1 MYTFYPLDCSVKLS
15 KAGFPDSEGTTKIFC
30 RWKKGEILV
39 TDVMASYIQL
49 ILSDLTNDH
58 SFCSISNDL
67 LNHSN
72 KKMSPSIF
80 GILIWKMDF
89 QTEFLISVKIIKKP
103 HKTWKLLIY
112 KNKLD
117 FAHLSTFYSR
127 QYYCQLWQIYVKH
140 LKILVKALKTV

>member
-1 MYTFYPLDCSVKLS
+1 MYTFYPLDFSVKLS
-15 KAGFPDSEGTTKIFC
+15 KAGFPDSEGATEIFC

-39 TDVMASYIQL
+39 TDVMASYIEL
-49 ILSDLTNDH
+49 ILSDLTGH
-58 SFCSISNDL
+58 SFCSISDDL

-72 KKMSPSIF
+72 KKMFPSIF

-103 HKTWKLLIY
+103 HKTWKLLID

-117 FAHLSTFYSR
+117 FAHLPTFYSR
-127 QYYCQLWQIYVKH
+127 QYCCQLWQISFS
-140 LKILVKALKTV
+140 L